1 MSTPNS
7 RDAIARGDMA
17 VWLATMSP
25 DEIDTLTIP
34 LPGIGDGT
42 TTFAR
47 IGCTQVA
54 VRHPS
59 SKDEDDGEVRVH
71 VHDTEDSARQCF
83 AANRERMQRVR
94 DAIPQGPMA
103 LLLALADVTG
113 LTDEAVPV
121 PATASLP
128 RRNPGA
134 SIREVAAELP
144 TGQYL

>member
-17 VWLATMSP
+17 MWLDTMSP

-34 LPGIGDGT
+34 LPNGGTST

-59 SKDEDDGEVRVH
+59 GGKDDGGEVSVH
-71 VHDTEDSARQCF
+71 THDTEDRARQCY
-83 AANRERMQRVR
+83 AHNSARLQRVR

-103 LLLALADVTG
+103 LLLALAEASG
-113 LTDEAVPV
+113 IADEVPV